1 MAGRSNL
8 PPLAPAPENQG
19 LVITRDSGVN
29 LDGHFFNSLAAAM
42 EYIDSQ
48 APHRRYGLQV
58 ELMNAL
64 MRVTDV
70 ITDLVAHFYQYVEKS
85 RDWQHVTYANFEAD
99 FHDARK
105 VTLDVERR
113 CIDMQK
119 INDRLVATWG
129 IDRIDAIWPKVE
141 SLWAAQKLRHT
152 LNIYKDWD
160 KFANNINSAVLR
172 RLEATGAGHRRSLAI
187 LPGDY
192 TTADKE
198 VDRVPKRCPAP
209 ARLYYWKLWSS
220 TAIGSPPVV

>member
-1 MAGRSNL
+1 
-8 PPLAPAPENQG
+8 
-19 LVITRDSGVN
+19 
-29 LDGHFFNSLAAAM
+29 
-42 EYIDSQ
+42 
-48 APHRRYGLQV
+48 
-58 ELMNAL
+58 
-64 MRVTDV
+64 
-70 ITDLVAHFYQYVEKS
+70 
-85 RDWQHVTYANFEAD
+85 
-99 FHDARK
+99 
-105 VTLDVERR
+105 
-113 CIDMQK
+113 MQK